1 MSGTIAAVVLAAG
14 KSSRM
19 GHFKLLADV
28 GGEPMLARVV
38 RAALA
43 SQARPVIVVVGNEA
57 AAVERALAGLDV
69 RFVHNADYAAGMST
83 SVRAGIAAVPQDCA
97 GVLVLLGDMPEVG
110 GGDLDRLIAAAA
122 PGRIVVPV
130 HGGVRGNPVLWP
142 RSTFARMQALT
153 GDVGAKRL
161 LQDLAA
167 DVVEVAL
174 GTSGILEDVDTPEAL
189 ARLRARRRPGRAP
202 DAG

>member
-110 GGDLDRLIAAAA
+110 GGDLDRLIAVAA

-130 HGGVRGNPVLWP
+130 HDGVRGNPVLWP
-142 RSTFARMQALT
+142 RSAFARMQALT

-161 LQDLAA
+161 LRDLAA

-189 ARLRARRRPGRAP
+189 ARLRARRGRLREP
-202 DAG
+202 DTG